1 MRILAGKYKSKKI
14 QTINNSNTRPMMSKV
29 REAIFNSLQFLIED
43 KEVLD
48 LYAGSGS
55 LGIEAISRGAKFVT
69 FVEKS
74 KECIDVLN
82 KNLKELDINFIITN
96 TAVETFIKSSINT
109 YDIVFYDPPFEMG
122 SDKVEN
128 EINNLE
134 NFEIS
139 ENETCRFLSS
149 HSRMNERASIVDI
162 DPFGSPS
169 KYIDCA
175 IRATMHSGMLA
186 LTATDLQVLHGLF
199 NKAAKRRYYGTPVK
213 TEFSNEIAI
222 RLILGCVSFV
232 AGRLDISFQ
241 PLFVDHDMHYYRTYM
256 KILNTPEKEEKIGY
270 IIFCRS
276 CKDRYTEIT
285 RQDKCRKCGHET
297 EIAGPL
303 WIGKLFEKEFIQK
316 MKNVKN
322 DLIVNKKCDRIIE
335 RAEEEAELPATYY
348 TLDEIA
354 SMIKSAPLKLN
365 EAIERLRAQGYKA
378 SMTSLNPGGFRT
390 DCEIDKIT
398 QIFQN

>member
-1 MRILAGKYKSKKI
+1 MNEEIVEITEGSTKLFVPKGSMTEKVPPKKPAFFNPRASLSRDLSIIVCSAFWKDYKFPKIFFDGLSGLGARGLRIA
-14 QTINNSNTRPMMSKV
+14 N
-29 REAIFNSLQFLIED
+29 E
-43 KEVLD
+43 
-48 LYAGSGS
+48 
-55 LGIEAISRGAKFVT
+55 ISE
-69 FVEKS
+69 VEKV
-74 KECIDVLN
+74 IVNDVNPNALEIALRSA
-82 KNLKELDINFIITN
+82 K
-96 TAVETFIKSSINT
+96 
-109 YDIVFYDPPFEMG
+109 
-122 SDKVEN
+122 
-128 EINNLE
+128 INNLE

-175 IRATMHSGMLA
+175 IRATMHSGMLS

-285 RQDKCRKCGHET
+285 RQNKCRKCGHET

>member
-1 MRILAGKYKSKKI
+1 MNEEIVEITEGSTKLFVPKGSMTEKVPPKEPAFFNPRASLSRDLSIIACSAFWKDYKFPKIFFDGLSGLGARGLRIA
-14 QTINNSNTRPMMSKV
+14 NEMN
-29 REAIFNSLQFLIED
+29 E
-43 KEVLD
+43 
-48 LYAGSGS
+48 
-55 LGIEAISRGAKFVT
+55 
-69 FVEKS
+69 VEKV
-74 KECIDVLN
+74 IVNDVNPNALEIA
-82 KNLKELDINFIITN
+82 LKSARTN
-96 TAVETFIKSSINT
+96 GLK
-109 YDIVFYDPPFEMG
+109 
-122 SDKVEN
+122 
-128 EINNLE
+128 

-149 HSRMNERASIVDI
+149 QSRMNERGSIVDI

-175 IRATMHSGMLA
+175 IRATVHGGMLA

-270 IIFCRS
+270 IIFCRN
-276 CKDRYTEIT
+276 CGDRHSEISRET
-285 RQDKCRKCGHET
+285 KCRKCTQNT

-303 WIGKLFEKEFIQK
+303 WIGKLFDKEFVQK
-316 MKNVKN
+316 MKDVKTS
-322 DLIVNKKCDRIIE
+322 LTVHKKCDRIIE
-335 RAEEEAELPATYY
+335 RSEEEAELPATYY

-365 EAIERLRAQGYKA
+365 DAIEKLRSHGYKA